1 MNCLEKEGMKIF
13 MENFFDMNDE
23 QLKDV
28 LDNLNLEYEY
38 FKSLNLNL
46 DMSRG
51 KPCSEQL
58 DISNEMLDVITGK
71 SDFITKNNIDVRNYG
86 TFDGITELKEFISE
100 LTDIK
105 KDNFII
111 GGNSSLSMMFDAI
124 TYFMTHGTNGQK
136 PWIHQEKIKFLC
148 PSPGYDRHFSIC
160 EYYGIEMISV
170 KMQENGPDMDFIE
183 DAVSSDF
190 HIKGIWCVPK
200 YSNPQGIVY
209 SDEVVKRFANLKP
222 AAPDFRIFWDN
233 AYFVHDLVD
242 KPINVLNIAKEC
254 ERSNNLE
261 LPIIFYSTSKI
272 TFPGDGI
279 AFMACF
285 GENLRNFKEMYSVKT
300 VGFDKLNQ
308 LRHFRFLKDKDNL
321 SNHMK
326 KHRDILKPKFD
337 MVINSFEKHFSKNPI
352 IKWNSPIGGY
362 FVSVDTMPNCAK
374 LTVELCRNL
383 GVKLTDAGATFPYKF
398 DECDTNIRIAP
409 TYPCTEDLRTA
420 IDVFCLCS
428 KIAFLKNK
436 FKNEGC

>member
-1 MNCLEKEGMKIF
+1 MKIF
-13 MENFFDMNDE
+13 MENFFDMSNE

-58 DISNEMLDVITGK
+58 NISNEMLDVITGK

-136 PWIHQEKIKFLC
+136 PWIHQEKVKFLC

-160 EYYGIEMISV
+160 EYYGIEMIPV
-170 KMQENGPDMDFIE
+170 KMQEDGPDMDFIE
-183 DAVSSDF
+183 NAVSSDSS
-190 HIKGIWCVPK
+190 IKGIWCVPK

-222 AAPDFRIFWDN
+222 IAPDFRIFWDN
-233 AYFVHDLVD
+233 AYFVHDLSDESVH
-242 KPINVLNIAKEC
+242 ILNIAKEC
-254 ERSNNLE
+254 ERSKNLE

-285 GENLRNFKEMYSVKT
+285 GENLKNFKEMYSVKT

-308 LRHFRFLKDKDNL
+308 LRHFRFLKNKYNL
-321 SNHMK
+321 LNHMK
-326 KHRDILKPKFD
+326 KHRNVIKPKFD
-337 MVINSFEKHFSKNPI
+337 MVLSTLEKEFSKNPI
-352 IKWNSPIGGY
+352 IKWNNPRGGY
-362 FVSVDTMPNCAK
+362 FISVDTMPNCAK
-374 LTVELCRNL
+374 STVELCKNL
-383 GVKLTDAGATFPYKF
+383 GVKLTGAGATFPYKF
-398 DECDTNIRIAP
+398 DKEDTNIRLAP
-409 TYPCTEDLRTA
+409 TYPCIDDLKIA
-420 IDVFCLCS
+420 IDVFCLCA
-428 KIAFLKNK
+428 KIAYIKNK
-436 FKNEGC
+436 LK

>member
-1 MNCLEKEGMKIF
+1 MFVEEGMKIF
-13 MENFFDMNDE
+13 MENFLDMNDE

-28 LDNLNLEYEY
+28 LDNLNLDYEY

-58 DISNEMLDVITGK
+58 DISNEMLDVINSS
-71 SDFITKNNIDVRNYG
+71 SDFIAKNNIDVRNYG
-86 TFDGITELKEFISE
+86 TFDGIIELKEFISE
-100 LTDIK
+100 LTGIEK
-105 KDNFII
+105 ENFII
-111 GGNSSLSMMFDAI
+111 GGNSSLSMMFDAV
-124 TYFMTHGTNGQK
+124 TYFMTHGSNGQK
-136 PWIHQEKIKFLC
+136 PWMKQEKIKFLC
-148 PSPGYDRHFSIC
+148 PSPGYDRHFAIC
-160 EYYGIEMISV
+160 EYYGIEMIPV
-170 KMQENGPDMDFIE
+170 KMNENGPDMDFIE
-183 DAVSSDF
+183 NAVSSDSS
-190 HIKGIWCVPK
+190 IKGIWCVPK

-222 AAPDFRIFWDN
+222 IAPDFRIFWDN
-233 AYFVHDLVD
+233 AYFVHDLSDESVH
-242 KPINVLNIAKEC
+242 ILNIAKEC
-254 ERSNNLE
+254 ERSKNLE

-285 GENLRNFKEMYSVKT
+285 GENLKNFKEMYSVKT

-308 LRHFRFLKDKDNL
+308 LRHFRFLKDKHNL
-321 SNHMK
+321 YSHMK

-337 MVINSFEKHFSKNPI
+337 MVINSFEKYFSKNPI

-383 GVKLTDAGATFPYKF
+383 GVKLTDAGATFPYGL
-398 DECDTNIRIAP
+398 DEMDTNIRVAP
-409 TYPCTEDLRTA
+409 TYPCKKDLQTA
-420 IDVFCLCS
+420 IDVFCLCA

-436 FKNEGC
+436 LK